1 MTVRHRWR
9 GHRARCRAGVQQ
21 PIRVPRPADGGS
33 MMPLVAALR
42 TLGADLVR
50 CDAEGMAGDDHPA
63 GRAIAQRCASGG
75 LAGVVPCERKAK
87 FAADMRLGSTA
98 DDCAIGVRLRPPYGH
113 DGGAAVIA

>member
-1 MTVRHRWR
+1 
-9 GHRARCRAGVQQ
+9 
-21 PIRVPRPADGGS
+21 

-42 TLGADLVR
+42 TLGVDLVR
-50 CDAEGMAGDDHPA
+50 CDAEGMAGDDHPLDGQSHSGVRA
-63 GRAIAQRCASGG
+63 GG
-75 LAGVVPCERKAK
+75 AGVVPCERTAK

>member
-1 MTVRHRWR
+1 MTVV
-9 GHRARCRAGVQQ
+9 HRARCRAGMRQ
-21 PIRVPRPADGGS
+21 PIRLPRPADGGS

-63 GRAIAQRCASGG
+63 GRANRTAVSEPG
-75 LAGVVPCERKAK
+75 LAGVFPSGRTAK

-98 DDCAIGVRLRPPYGH
+98 DDCPTRCDFDRRTVTMVGPP
-113 DGGAAVIA
+113 